1 LSTLTIASLL
11 LMLNLLFKN
20 RALILDR
27 KNTELKK
34 YMDRINDL
42 QVQVKNK
49 NYEEEIER
57 ISNMYQ
63 FDLSKREIEV
73 LQLIS
78 KGYNNEEIAEKLFV
92 SKNTVKTHIQH
103 IYTKLDVKN
112 RIQAMKKV
120 ATV

>member
-1 LSTLTIASLL
+1 
-11 LMLNLLFKN
+11 
-20 RALILDR
+20 
-27 KNTELKK
+27 
-34 YMDRINDL
+34 MDRINDL